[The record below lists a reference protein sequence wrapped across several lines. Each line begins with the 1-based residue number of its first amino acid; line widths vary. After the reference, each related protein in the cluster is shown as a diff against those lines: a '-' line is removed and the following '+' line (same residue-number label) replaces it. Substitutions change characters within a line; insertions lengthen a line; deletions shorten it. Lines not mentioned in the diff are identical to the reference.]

1 MASQTAT
8 SASMYGGAAIPPVHP
23 PVLYYGSKARI
34 ADRIV
39 SLLPAHEHYVEP
51 YAGSLA
57 VLLAKPISPMETV
70 NDLSAKLMTFWR
82 VVRDQWEE
90 LTEAC
95 ALTPHSRAEH
105 AGSFVAAENDVE
117 TARRVW
123 VMLTQGQSA
132 RLRGSTGWR
141 YAVEPKVG
149 SIAARLEKYR
159 DRLSPAAARL
169 MRVSLECRPA
179 LQVAAEYGKHPKALL
194 YVDPPYPL
202 EVRDGTN
209 YEHEMTDDDHRAM
222 AQCLRAARGAVVLSG
237 YACTLYDQELFPDWH
252 RHEIDA
258 TTTQGTRVKRT
269 EVIWS
274 NRPLANSGDSIL
286 DLFGGAL

>member
-1 MASQTAT
+1 LTEPST
-8 SASMYGGAAIPPVHP
+8 IPPAPP

-34 ADRIV
+34 AERIV
-39 SLLPAHEHYVEP
+39 PLLPAHEHYVEP

-57 VLLAKPISPMETV
+57 VLLAKQVSPMETV
-70 NDLSAKLMTFWR
+70 NDLSTKLMTFWR
-82 VVRDQWEE
+82 VVRDRPEE
-90 LTEAC
+90 LDAVC

-105 AGSFVAAENDVE
+105 VASFAPAEDELE

-132 RLRGSTGWR
+132 RLRGATGWR

-159 DRLSPAAARL
+159 DRLPPAAARL

-179 LQVAAEYGKHPKALL
+179 LDVITEYGKHPKALL

-209 YEHEMTDDDHRAM
+209 YEHEMSDDDHRAM
-222 AQCLRAARGAVVLSG
+222 AERLHAARAAVVLSG
-237 YACTLYDQELFPDWH
+237 YACALYDQELFADWH
-252 RHEIDA
+252 RFEIDA
-258 TTTQGTRVKRT
+258 TTTQGKRAKRI
-269 EVIWS
+269 EVVWS
-274 NRPLANSGDSIL
+274 NRPLPTGEEDVSEDAA
-286 DLFGGAL
+286 LFAMASD